1 MSPARKQRIPQS
13 RLAPTSGS
21 ERGASF
27 VAVLMALAIA
37 AALYFGYFRTQGSVG
52 EQKVGIAA
60 IEGSRSFACRTN
72 RQTIERQL
80 TSWLVNHDGDVPT
93 LVGLEAEM
101 GQLPTCPE
109 GGRYALAG
117 RAVSC
122 SKHP

>member
-1 MSPARKQRIPQS
+1 
-13 RLAPTSGS
+13 
-21 ERGASF
+21 
-27 VAVLMALAIA
+27 MALVIA
-37 AALYFGYFRTQGSVG
+37 AALYFGYFRTRGSVS

-93 LVGLEAEM
+93 LGDLEAEM
-101 GQLPTCPE
+101 GPLPTCPE

-117 RAVSC
+117 HAVSC